1 MDPQLWYGIGILY
14 EKFECFDHSI
24 SALLAVLRMS
34 PNFYQ
39 KTEVLSRLGHIYAWT
54 NQLDLS
60 IQYFQNSLTGDTQ
73 TAKWKIDTLI
83 KIGILFEEKQ

>member
-39 KTEVLSRLGHIYAWT
+39 KTEVLSRLGHIYA
-54 NQLDLS
+54 
-60 IQYFQNSLTGDTQ
+60 
-73 TAKWKIDTLI
+73 
-83 KIGILFEEKQ
+83 